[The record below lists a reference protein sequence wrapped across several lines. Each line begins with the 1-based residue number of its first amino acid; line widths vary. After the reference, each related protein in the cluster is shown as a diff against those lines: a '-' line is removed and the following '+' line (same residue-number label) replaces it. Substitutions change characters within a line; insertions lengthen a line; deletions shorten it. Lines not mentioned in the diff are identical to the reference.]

1 MAETWM
7 DAKMDH
13 LTISVADIDRAL
25 IFYRDILGF
34 QVDWDRS
41 GLKIAKVVGLP
52 DANARQIM
60 VRGYGLCVELMKY
73 YTPEGKVRTPNRQCD
88 FGLTHFCLSVRNID
102 EVYRRLLKD
111 GVEFNCPPQEIRHG
125 VWATYFKDPE
135 GVAIELV
142 ERLEK

>member
-73 YTPEGKVRTPNRQCD
+73 Y
-88 FGLTHFCLSVRNID
+88 
-102 EVYRRLLKD
+102 
-111 GVEFNCPPQEIRHG
+111 
-125 VWATYFKDPE
+125 
-135 GVAIELV
+135 
-142 ERLEK
+142 